1 MAILGT
7 MILVAPTSFK
17 GTLSNAAVAGAVADA
32 IRGRDHVVVR
42 PLSDGGPGLIEAL
55 QAVQAGRVSRV
66 AVRGPYGEEVLARVF
81 DQDTRVVIESAD
93 ACGIHL
99 TGQRAPLVASTFG
112 VGQLI
117 NHAASFN
124 KPIVVGLGGSA
135 TVDGGAGMRD
145 ALRAHADITALCDVD
160 TSLFDAPMIFGPQKG
175 ASLGD
180 VVLLET
186 RLRDLAGNDPAAF
199 ARGSGAAGGLGYGL
213 HAFAGA
219 RLVRGSDWVIQETGL
234 DELLR
239 SADVVI
245 TGEGAFDA
253 QSAMGKITGE
263 VLSRTR
269 HRAILIA
276 GSITGEL
283 PPNVTGVVGGP
294 NLTLDDVAR
303 LASEALSA

>member
-1 MAILGT
+1 

-17 GTLSNAAVAGAVADA
+17 GTLSNSQVAGAVAA
-32 IRGRDHVVVR
+32 AVRGRDHVVVR

-55 QAVQAGRVSRV
+55 QAVQAGSVSRV

-81 DQDTRVVIESAD
+81 EQDTRVVIESAD

-99 TGQRAPLVASTFG
+99 TSRRSPLDASTFG
-112 VGQLI
+112 VGQLV
-117 NHAASFN
+117 NHAASFS
-124 KPIVVGLGGSA
+124 KPIGVGLGGSA

-145 ALRAHADITALCDVD
+145 ALRAHADIIALCDVD
-160 TSLFDAPMIFGPQKG
+160 TSLFDAPLIFGPQKG
-175 ASLGD
+175 ASLED
-180 VVLLET
+180 VAVLER
-186 RLRDLAGNDPAAF
+186 RLRELAGNDPAAS
-199 ARGSGAAGGLGYGL
+199 APGSGAAGGLGYGL

-219 RLVRGSDWVIQETGL
+219 TLVRGSDWVIQETGL

-253 QSAMGKITGE
+253 QSSMGKITGE
-263 VLSRTR
+263 VIR
-269 HRAILIA
+269 RARGRVILIA
-276 GSITGEL
+276 GSVEGKVPDQVRAIA
-283 PPNVTGVVGGP
+283 GGP

>member
-1 MAILGT
+1 

-17 GTLSNAAVAGAVADA
+17 GTLSNSQVAGAVADA
-32 IRGRDHVVVR
+32 VRGRDHVVVR

-81 DQDTRVVIESAD
+81 EQDARVVIESAD

-99 TGQRAPLVASTFG
+99 TAQRSPLIASTFG

-117 NHAASFN
+117 NHAVTLR

-175 ASLGD
+175 ASLDD
-180 VVLLET
+180 VAVLET
-186 RLRDLAGNDPAAF
+186 RLRELAGDDPAALLP
-199 ARGSGAAGGLGYGL
+199 GSGAAGGLGYGL

-219 RLVRGSDWVIQETGL
+219 KLVRGSDWVMQETGL

-263 VLSRTR
+263 VIR
-269 HRAILIA
+269 RARGRVILIA
-276 GSITGEL
+276 GSVEGKVPDQVRAIA
-283 PPNVTGVVGGP
+283 GGP